1 VPFEELVRRLQARR
15 VCGRCGRNADPGL
28 AEGIRCARCGGMY
41 VTRVDDSDGVV
52 RQRLTVYLE
61 ETEPLVNYYDGRA
74 TFFRIN
80 GNLAPAEV
88 TNQVREALATSR
100 RLAATGSDAAV
111 GDVLP

>member
-1 VPFEELVRRLQARR
+1 
-15 VCGRCGRNADPGL
+15 
-28 AEGIRCARCGGMY
+28 MY

-61 ETEPLVNYYDGRA
+61 ETEPLVNYYDGRT

-80 GNLAPAEV
+80 GNLAPATV

-100 RLAATGSDAAV
+100 TLAAQGGDAAK
-111 GDVLP
+111 DAQP

>member
-1 VPFEELVRRLQARR
+1 
-15 VCGRCGRNADPGL
+15 
-28 AEGIRCARCGGMY
+28 MY

-80 GNLAPAEV
+80 GNLAPAAV

-100 RLAATGSDAAV
+100 ALAEAGGDVVA